1 MKKLLIFAGTTEGRL
16 LAQAMAQSQEEFREA
31 ERKGKA
37 LEAARRG

>member
-1 MKKLLIFAGTTEGRL
+1 MDLKSVADQL